1 MEFIPLCS
9 LNLSEEEAAM
19 LYYELRTALERMLP
33 NNMVDACDYEVLT
46 VFPFKRGEYCAASD
60 DYEVENFEVGMLG
73 TRPALRKVEEGDIQ
87 CETLAITGA
96 SRVLCLEQGKFNT
109 HPESKNE
116 SSDSFNW
123 VMG

>member
-19 LYYELRTALERMLP
+19 LYYELRTALEHMLP

-46 VFPFKRGEYCAASD
+46 VFPFKRGEYFTATD

-73 TRPALRKVEEGDIQ
+73 TRPALRKVGEGNIQ
-87 CETLAITGA
+87 GCTLTITGA
-96 SRVLCLEQGKFNT
+96 NQVLCLDQGKFNT
-109 HPESKNE
+109 PPESKNK
-116 SSDSFNW
+116 
-123 VMG
+123 